1 MNIMIMIM
9 ITLFAIANMARFTRN
24 EPKNAPIHWLKIPV
38 GGIVEVT
45 IEHVLVGT
53 ARDFAEVMK
62 FALPKNMLEH
72 RPDTIVA
79 KVITTIDGKLGD
91 EKGEFMILQSSAV
104 NDLLGLMEE
113 WQKLSK
119 AAKWEC

>member
-1 MNIMIMIM
+1 
-9 ITLFAIANMARFTRN
+9 
-24 EPKNAPIHWLKIPV
+24 
-38 GGIVEVT
+38 
-45 IEHVLVGT
+45 
-53 ARDFAEVMK
+53 

-79 KVITTIDGKLGD
+79 KVITTIDGQLGD
-91 EKGEFMILQSSAV
+91 EKCEFMILQSSAV

-119 AAKWEC
+119 AAKWECKEIDQFDAWSGPTASNKGPKKIQMQHVQMFSDGSRTAYDVVEA